1 MRIAIFSDVH
11 GNLNALQAVLNDLI
25 KKRVDDIYFLGDL
38 CTLGPNPIEVAEVQL
53 NSILK
58 SIMPKSNTD
67 NVVSDLPL
75 KAWLLGQYS
84 I

>member
-11 GNLNALQAVLNDLI
+11 GNLNDLQAVLNE
-25 KKRVDDIYFLGDL
+25 RVDDIYFLGDL
-38 CTLGPNPIEVAEVQL
+38 CTLGPNPIEVAEIIL
-53 NSILK
+53 NSSVK

-67 NVVSDLPL
+67 NVISNLPL

>member
-11 GNLNALQAVLNDLI
+11 GNLNALQAVLNE
-25 KKRVDDIYFLGDL
+25 RVDDIYFLGDL
-38 CTLGPNPIEVAEVQL
+38 CTLGSNPIEVAELQL